1 MSWAAT
7 VLGLRRSSYSGW
19 RSDAADIVAALV
31 VTAVLVGVLL
41 AFVGVN
47 PLYGYQL
54 LLQGAFGDTFSI
66 TETLV
71 QATPLL
77 LAGLG
82 VALAFSARIWNIGA
96 EGQLYAGGIA
106 GVAVGLNLLHL
117 PGYML
122 IPAGLLAGAVA
133 GALWALI
140 AGVLKVRFGAQEVL
154 VTLMLNYI
162 AILLADMAITGP
174 WRDPQ
179 VPKTRDVVGAALLPV
194 LISNSRLNI
203 GALIALGCV
212 PITWFLLYRTVW
224 GFRMRASGLNPE
236 AARLAGLPIR
246 QVQLGTFALSGALSG
261 LAGAI
266 LVLGIERALIAGFSP
281 GYGYT
286 AIAVALLG
294 GLNPLGVAVSSIL
307 FGAIYVGGQYMQ
319 IVTGVPVALV
329 QVITSVL
336 LLSFLAVRAVRLMW
350 R

>member
-1 MSWAAT
+1 MSCAAA
-7 VLGLRRSSYSGW
+7 LARHRSLYAGW
-19 RSDAADIVAALV
+19 RGDAANIAAAVV

-41 AFVGVN
+41 ACVGVN
-47 PLYGYQL
+47 PLYGYAL
-54 LLQGAFGDTFSI
+54 LVQGAFGDTFSI

-82 VALAFSARIWNIGA
+82 VAIAFSARIWNIGA
-96 EGQLYAGGIA
+96 EGQLYVGGIA
-106 GVAVGLNLLHL
+106 GVAVGLNLLHMPDL
-117 PGYML
+117 LL

-133 GALWALI
+133 GALWALL

-179 VPKTRDVVGAALLPV
+179 VPKTHDVVSAAALPV
-194 LISNSRLNI
+194 LITNSRLNI
-203 GALIALGCV
+203 GSLIALACV
-212 PITWFLLYRTVW
+212 PVFWFLLNRTVW
-224 GFRMRASGLNPE
+224 GFRMRASGLNAD

-246 QVQLGTFALSGALSG
+246 QVQLGTFALSGAMSG

-294 GLNPLGVAVSSIL
+294 GLNPIGVAFASIL

-329 QVITSVL
+329 NVISSIL
-336 LLSFLAVRAVRLMW
+336 LLSFLGVRAARLM
-350 R
+350 RR

>member
-1 MSWAAT
+1 MSWAAA
-7 VLGLRRSSYSGW
+7 VMGVRRSSPAGW
-19 RSDAADIVAALV
+19 RSDAANVIAALV
-31 VTAVLVGVLL
+31 LTAVLVGALL

-54 LLQGAFGDTFSI
+54 LIQGAFGDTFSI

-82 VALAFSARIWNIGA
+82 VALAFSASIWNIGA
-96 EGQLYAGGIA
+96 EGQLYVGGIA

-117 PGYML
+117 PDFAL
-122 IPAGLLAGAVA
+122 IPIGLLAGALA

-140 AGVLKVRFGAQEVL
+140 AGVLKARFGAQEVL

-162 AILLADMAITGP
+162 AILLADIAITGP

-179 VPKTRDVVGAALLPV
+179 VPKTQNVVDAAMLPLL
-194 LISNSRLNI
+194 ITNSRLNI
-203 GALIALGCV
+203 GSLIALAMV
-212 PITWFLLYRTVW
+212 PVAWFLLYRTVW
-224 GFRMRASGLNPE
+224 GFRMRASGLNAD
-236 AARLAGLPIR
+236 AARLAGLPIK
-246 QVQLGTFALSGALSG
+246 QVQLGTFAVSGALAG

-294 GLNPLGVAVSSIL
+294 GLNPIGILASSIL
-307 FGAIYVGGQYMQ
+307 FGALYVGGQYMQ

-329 QVITSVL
+329 QVITSIL